1 MKKIT
6 LKVGNLSTKQID
18 LLLQNLPIDVTFVD
32 ENDEVAFY
40 SQSRERIFAR
50 TPAVIG
56 RKVQMCHPPASV
68 DKVQKILDDFR
79 SEKRSEA
86 DFWIQMNGK
95 FIYIRY
101 FAVRDEEG
109 TYMGTIEVTQDITR
123 IQKLKEE
130 KRLLDDR

>member
-40 SQSRERIFAR
+40 SQSQERIFAR

-109 TYMGTIEVTQDITR
+109 AYMGTIEVTQDITR